1 MLRRAVLL
9 ALLALAVAPVGAGAA
24 VAGADGGGP
33 RASGY
38 SDQPDVAPVTT
49 RRVVGGAVLIR
60 SWYVA
65 WNGHRRALL
74 IAFPARQPSRGVPL
88 LVTNHPAG
96 LSMYCTDQHSLA
108 AARGG
113 FALACM
119 AGQGTATR
127 AFSYGS
133 AGQIADLA
141 RGPQHVALRAPD
153 LRLDTGRQFLAG
165 SSMGGTETLLVA
177 LRYPHAYD
185 RVVSLSPIT
194 DLARRYWSLPGDR
207 RSLLARECGGSP
219 LQSALCY
226 QVRSPM
232 ALVARAVALPGLL
245 SMWYSPSDPVSG
257 EPRQA
262 PAFAAALAMR
272 DLPGA
277 FVVHT
282 GDWHHGT
289 LWDRA
294 RYRHQWLR
302 ELGLRPTRGS

>member
-1 MLRRAVLL
+1 MLRPLVL
-9 ALLALAVAPVGAGAA
+9 ALLALVVLPTAAGASLPGPGP
-24 VAGADGGGP
+24 GAA
-33 RASGY
+33 RAAGY
-38 SDQPDVAPVTT
+38 SDQPDVAPVTV
-49 RRVVGGAVLIR
+49 RRRIGGAILIR
-60 SWYVA
+60 TWYAA

-74 IAFPARQPSRGVPL
+74 IAFPASRPAGGIPL

-96 LSMYCTDQHSLA
+96 LSMYCTDRHSIA

-113 FALACM
+113 FALACL

-141 RGPQHVALRAPD
+141 RAPQLVALRAPD
-153 LRLDTGRQFLAG
+153 LRVDPAREYLAG

-177 LRYPHAYD
+177 LRYPRAYD
-185 RVVSLSPIT
+185 KVVSLSPIT
-194 DLARRYWSLPGDR
+194 DMARRYWSLPLDR
-207 RSLLARECGGSP
+207 RALLAEECGGSP
-219 LQSALCY
+219 LRSALCY
-226 QVRSPM
+226 RVRSPM
-232 ALVARAVALPGLL
+232 TLVPQAVVLPRLL
-245 SMWYSPSDPVSG
+245 SMWYSPTDPVSG

-262 PAFAAALAMR
+262 PAFAAALAAR

-282 GDWHHGT
+282 GAWRHGT

-302 ELGLRPTRGS
+302 ELGLRPTAGS